1 MISRMFFSQESFGG
15 GLNGAGPRT
24 LDQGRLRALGTIE
37 RYELMSEWWI
47 CRIFAYLILFSLLLL
62 SEFHPRSMHF
72 PPGDDGDEILAP
84 TDADAESL
92 LMTDDEAQ
100 KGLTAGQATLKT
112 WTEPALR
119 SDRMCWSLIGAA
131 HTLAYE
137 LGLFGSFA
145 DSTVAACP
153 RARRL
158 ERLLYV
164 YISQTS
170 GRLGLASMFRDI
182 PQEGDFA
189 YLQQILFHRKCV
201 LLPLSSQAYGK
212 LCCIGFIIS
221 LASHAVALLLSPIEQ
236 SEQ

>member
-1 MISRMFFSQESFGG
+1 MG
-15 GLNGAGPRT
+15 GL
-24 LDQGRLRALGTIE
+24 LVDL
-37 RYELMSEWWI
+37 
-47 CRIFAYLILFSLLLL
+47 AYLTVFSLLLL

-92 LMTDDEAQ
+92 ILTDDEAQ
-100 KGLTAGQATLKT
+100 KGLTAGQAPLRT

-145 DSTVAACP
+145 DSTVATSP
-153 RARRL
+153 RAQRL

-182 PQEGDFA
+182 PREGDFA
-189 YLQQILFHRKCV
+189 YLQQTLFQRKCPH
-201 LLPLSSQAYGK
+201 LPLRSQAYN
-212 LCCIGFIIS
+212 
-221 LASHAVALLLSPIEQ
+221 
-236 SEQ
+236 

>member
-1 MISRMFFSQESFGG
+1 M
-15 GLNGAGPRT
+15 
-24 LDQGRLRALGTIE
+24 
-37 RYELMSEWWI
+37 
-47 CRIFAYLILFSLLLL
+47 FSLLLL

-92 LMTDDEAQ
+92 LLTDDEAQ

-145 DSTVAACP
+145 DSTVATCP

-182 PQEGDFA
+182 PHEGDFA
-189 YLQQILFHRKCV
+189 YLQQTLFRKFV
-201 LLPLSSQAYGK
+201 LLPFSLQAYDET
-212 LCCIGFIIS
+212 CCTGVNFP
-221 LASHAVALLLSPIEQ
+221 LTSHAIALLPSPTEKFEQ
-236 SEQ
+236 WSMP